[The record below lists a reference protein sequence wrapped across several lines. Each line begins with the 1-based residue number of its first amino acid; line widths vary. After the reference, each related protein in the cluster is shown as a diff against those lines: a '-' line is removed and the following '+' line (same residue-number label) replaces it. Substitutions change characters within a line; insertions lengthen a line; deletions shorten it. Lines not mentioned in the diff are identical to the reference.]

1 MPFEPALWDDSDP
14 LYAPLIGR
22 VKDRYAWRPSARYK
36 ALGAAMSR
44 IYLPGKAGDGQD
56 ALRAAECRRLTRELC
71 ASVGESPDIP
81 TGTWGGLILR
91 YQHDRYSPMRDVKEN
106 TREGYEY
113 WLGILMPIVST
124 TPVRSL
130 NYTSLRAMQ
139 ERMVER
145 GWSVDKI
152 RRTFTMLR
160 AVAKYGKQIGIPGAR
175 EVKDIL
181 GDMRIKTPVKRQ
193 IAPTREQVRAII
205 AEADAKGMHG
215 FVLGVLLQWTF
226 ALRGV
231 DVFGQWLDRPGEGG
245 IRRGRDLWCDGLT
258 WDILEADLSGFA
270 KVISKTERSM
280 PEPMRFSLEGLT
292 ELQTRLRLIGGR
304 ERIGPVIRSERYGL
318 PYTGESRSRAWARI
332 RKSLGLPAIWL
343 MDTRAGAITEGRQM
357 GASVADL
364 RDAAGH
370 ATTATTQRYM
380 RGREEAVGKVVNLR
394 RANASGTDRYTTV
407 PPNHDPKT

>member
-1 MPFEPALWDDSDP
+1 M
-14 LYAPLIGR
+14 R
-22 VKDRYAWRPSARYK
+22 
-36 ALGAAMSR
+36 R
-44 IYLPGKAGDGQD
+44 IYLPGTAGDGQD
-56 ALRAAECRRLTRELC
+56 ALRAAECRRLTREL
-71 ASVGESPDIP
+71 AAAVGEGPDVP

-91 YQHDRYSPMRDVKEN
+91 YRHDRYSPMRDVKEN
-106 TREGYEY
+106 TRESYEKA
-113 WLGILMPIVST
+113 LQILMPIVSA
-124 TPVRSL
+124 TPVKSL

-160 AVAKYGKQIGIPGAR
+160 AVAKYGKQIGVPGAR

-181 GDMRIKTPVKRQ
+181 TDMRIKTPVKRQ
-193 IAPTREQVRAII
+193 VAPTREQVRAVID
-205 AEADAKGMHG
+205 EADAKGMHA
-215 FVLGVLLQWTF
+215 FALGVLLQWTF

-231 DVFGQWLDRPGEGG
+231 DVFGQWLERSGEGG
-245 IRRGRDLWCDGLT
+245 IRRGRELWCDGLT
-258 WDILEADLSGFA
+258 WDMVAPDLSAFS

-292 ELQTRLRLIGGR
+292 EVQTRLRLIGNGK
-304 ERIGPVIRSERYGL
+304 RIGPVICSERYGL
-318 PYTGESRSRAWARI
+318 PYTAESRSRAWARI
-332 RKSLGLPAIWL
+332 RESLGLPSIWL
-343 MDTRAGAITEGRQM
+343 MDTRAGAITEGRQL

-380 RGREEAVGKVVNLR
+380 RGRAEAVEKVVHLR
-394 RANASGTDRYTTV
+394 RANASGTDRSTAV
-407 PPNHDPKT
+407 PPNHDPKG